1 MWALIS
7 VQHICGFRSQM
18 ERFTLMEITHF
29 TFSLTSHNYIVL
41 KVHLCSELISA
52 HLSKTSHYELHS
64 GGGGG
69 GGVRVRSHVCCKGV
83 GSLVFIWQAS
93 EGKVILYC
101 GLFNIWWDT
110 SLTCLQ
116 CNLNF
121 MPWCSLCVSSV
132 GTAEESVG
140 ELCCQLGFITGA
152 HTRKSSFSHR
162 RAKWFYAF
170 LRKEHKIQHGCF
182 Q

>member
-64 GGGGG
+64 GGGGVG
-69 GGVRVRSHVCCKGV
+69 G
-83 GSLVFIWQAS
+83 
-93 EGKVILYC
+93 
-101 GLFNIWWDT
+101 
-110 SLTCLQ
+110 
-116 CNLNF
+116 
-121 MPWCSLCVSSV
+121 
-132 GTAEESVG
+132 
-140 ELCCQLGFITGA
+140 
-152 HTRKSSFSHR
+152 
-162 RAKWFYAF
+162 
-170 LRKEHKIQHGCF
+170 
-182 Q
+182 